1 MHDAIGILGMK
12 HREMAHS
19 TYAAV
24 IDAAAVLSSPVAVCT
39 SAAIVVA
46 GCQSVAGG
54 GSQGCWGVLVN

>member
-1 MHDAIGILGMK
+1 MK